1 VPRLAVVVVVIAL
14 LLPPGAHAAS
24 SVRTAEQMVVEAVND
39 ARTANGL
46 RPLRRSRH
54 LARSAGR
61 FAARLMRLD
70 AFGHGDGV
78 GAGRFRMVGEAL
90 SLHRG
95 WRARARHTV
104 RRWLRSPPHRAIVLG
119 SRFRRAGAGLKR
131 GRFGGRLATIWVLR
145 VGRR

>member
-1 VPRLAVVVVVIAL
+1 MPRLAVVLVVIVL
-14 LLPPGAHAAS
+14 FVPSGAHAAS
-24 SVRTAEQMVVEAVND
+24 SVQAAERTIVEAVND
-39 ARTANGL
+39 ARAAHDV

-78 GAGRFRMVGEAL
+78 GAGRYRLVGEAL
-90 SLHRG
+90 AIHRG
-95 WRARARHTV
+95 WRAQARRTV
-104 RRWLRSPPHRAIVLG
+104 RRWLRSPAHRAVVLG
-119 SRFRRAGAGLKR
+119 SRFRRAGAGIKR
-131 GRFGGRLATIWVLR
+131 GRFGGRLTTIWVLH